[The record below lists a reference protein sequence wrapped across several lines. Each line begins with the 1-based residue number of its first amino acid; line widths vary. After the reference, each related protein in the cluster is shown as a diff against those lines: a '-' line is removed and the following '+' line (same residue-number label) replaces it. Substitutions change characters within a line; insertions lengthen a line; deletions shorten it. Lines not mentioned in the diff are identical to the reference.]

1 MVPQS
6 HRSPQRLHHPRP
18 DARPVGRQHI
28 GQQLISQHGGVGR
41 ICSCSLHSGPQALWT
56 GLSGMALIADAQ
68 ISAELGHANAGAVV
82 RHDHHGDPGALQAV
96 DPLVQG
102 VIRAADRLGR
112 QCICGTGGVFM
123 KNIDIHGMTNMELI
137 RGGIA
142 EWYWATDYIHG
153 DLYEAEELFRQ
164 GHLVRSNRLYLI
176 HYPDGMIYEPVHS
189 ADGQYLGTPVY
200 DGSSVVLL
208 VVSFTESV
216 IRIMRF
222 LHQQV
227 EVQEVARL
235 PLSAVK
241 DCYNL
246 MLHTSPLSLTR
257 QPNDGTFEIIWPEH
271 VRFAINDREA
281 LNFRDGDKLYF
292 NVWYEDPDY
301 REETV
306 VRSLHDGTILE
317 RFPGDIRIMPNGE
330 RWLIK

>member
-1 MVPQS
+1 MAIQIEIPACRIKKIEIL
-6 HRSPQRLHHPRP
+6 RS
-18 DARPVGRQHI
+18 I
-28 GQQLISQHGGVGR
+28 
-41 ICSCSLHSGPQALWT
+41 
-56 GLSGMALIADAQ
+56 
-68 ISAELGHANAGAVV
+68 VV
-82 RHDHHGDPGALQAV
+82 
-96 DPLVQG
+96 
-102 VIRAADRLGR
+102 IY
-112 QCICGTGGVFM
+112 ICGTGGVFM

-246 MLHTSPLSLTR
+246 MLHTSPLS
-257 QPNDGTFEIIWPEH
+257 PC
-271 VRFAINDREA
+271 
-281 LNFRDGDKLYF
+281 
-292 NVWYEDPDY
+292 
-301 REETV
+301 
-306 VRSLHDGTILE
+306 S
-317 RFPGDIRIMPNGE
+317 
-330 RWLIK
+330 